1 MAIEDPKKQRPPIS
15 RETKADENYIYIY
28 SFAKRGKT
36 IKCSILARE
45 KRLEKK

>member
-1 MAIEDPKKQRPPIS
+1 MKIIH
-15 RETKADENYIYIY
+15 IY
-28 SFAKRGKT
+28 SFEKREKT